1 MLDGPQR
8 QAVSTPDSPPG
19 TTAAGPP
26 AGPASGAH
34 GPGGRSPRRL
44 RSWLAAHKKLTTLA
58 AVALTIPAVVLGAL
72 IIVQPVTTTTTPK
85 ASSVVFEQGSG
96 YSDLSTA
103 GFATVTLTNGGATAA
118 LSVSGVPGAVSTT
131 LGNVLNIKNTHASQ
145 AYDVVLSTPDT
156 LPVAI
161 TSFIITV
168 RDGSTTV
175 ANWDA
180 VDNNPSLSS
189 FALPASSTYTI
200 NVLITIASGT
210 TLDVALPSFV
220 LQVAATLA

>member
-1 MLDGPQR
+1 M
-8 QAVSTPDSPPG
+8 
-19 TTAAGPP
+19 
-26 AGPASGAH
+26 
-34 GPGGRSPRRL
+34 
-44 RSWLAAHKKLTTLA
+44 AAHKKLTA
-58 AVALTIPAVVLGAL
+58 MAVLALTVPAVVLGAL

-85 ASSVVFEQGSG
+85 ASSVLFEQGSG
-96 YSDLSTA
+96 YADLNTA
-103 GFATVTLTNGGATAA
+103 GFATVTLANGGATAS

-131 LGNVLNIKNTHASQ
+131 LGDVLNIKNTHATQ

-156 LPVAI
+156 LPAAI

-168 RDGSTTV
+168 KDGSTTV

-189 FALPASSTYTI
+189 FTLAASSTYTV
-200 NVLITIASGT
+200 NVLVTIASGT
-210 TLDVALPSFV
+210 TLNVALPSFV